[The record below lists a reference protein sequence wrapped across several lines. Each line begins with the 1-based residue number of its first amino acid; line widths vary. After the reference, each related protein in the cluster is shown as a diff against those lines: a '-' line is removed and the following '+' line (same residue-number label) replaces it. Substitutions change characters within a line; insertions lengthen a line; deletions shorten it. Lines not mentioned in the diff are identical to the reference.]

1 MRYPD
6 DHVDTKV
13 IAWLMFTVL
22 FTFFLTIGW
31 LVMATMA
38 GNQ

>member
-6 DHVDTKV
+6 DHVDTKA
-13 IAWLMFTVL
+13 IAWLFFAVI

-31 LVMATMA
+31 LVMTTMA